1 VAPATRPAGSW
12 IIEGASIYLTAAP
25 DHGNHQGRAL
35 EQEVKEVESRSRT
48 VLSRSLSHSYHGGP
62 VTDLSITVNGMKFDN
77 PFVLGSGPPGT
88 NGKVIA
94 RSFDLGWGGMVAK
107 TISLEAAKVI
117 NTAPRYAKLRG
128 RTSDEVIGFENIELI
143 SDRPYEDWIDDLKQ
157 LKKHYPNKILIASI
171 MEEYR
176 KEAWQQIVRE
186 IQDTGVD
193 GLELNLSCPHG
204 LPERKMGMA
213 MGENPDIV
221 EEVVGWVKQVSR
233 VPVWAKMTPN
243 VGSPTVPAGA
253 ALRGGADGIAMIN
266 TILSVCGIDLK
277 TLRPMPTVEGH
288 SVPGGYSGQAVRP
301 IALRQV
307 MEVAR
312 ANPGVAIS
320 GIGGIETGF
329 DAAQFFL
336 LGASTVQICTG
347 AMLRGYEIIDELK
360 AELSKFMT
368 DHSFGN
374 LRDFIGKSLPFFTS
388 HRDLVDR
395 QKAVR
400 DAKEAKRSGK
410 DAETW
415 KGEIAKE
422 TSTLVTN

>member
-1 VAPATRPAGSW
+1 
-12 IIEGASIYLTAAP
+12 
-25 DHGNHQGRAL
+25 
-35 EQEVKEVESRSRT
+35 
-48 VLSRSLSHSYHGGP
+48 
-62 VTDLSITVNGMKFDN
+62 
-77 PFVLGSGPPGT
+77 
-88 NGKVIA
+88 
-94 RSFDLGWGGMVAK
+94 
-107 TISLEAAKVI
+107 
-117 NTAPRYAKLRG
+117 
-128 RTSDEVIGFENIELI
+128 
-143 SDRPYEDWIDDLKQ
+143 
-157 LKKHYPNKILIASI
+157 

-176 KEAWQQIVRE
+176 QEAWQQIVRE
-186 IQDTGVD
+186 VQDTGVD
-193 GLELNLSCPHG
+193 GFELNLSCPHG

-221 EEVVGWVKQVSR
+221 EEVVGWAKQVAR
-233 VPVWAKMTPN
+233 IPVWAKMTPN
-243 VGSPTVPAGA
+243 VGNPTVPAGA

-266 TILSVCGIDLK
+266 TILSVSGIDLK

-288 SVPGGYSGQAVRP
+288 SVPGGYSGQSVRP

-312 ANPGVAIS
+312 ANPGAAIS
-320 GIGGIETGF
+320 GLGGIETGF

-360 AELSKFMT
+360 AELTKFMT
-368 DHSFGN
+368 DHGFGN

-388 HRDLVDR
+388 HHDLVDR
-395 QKAVR
+395 QKSAR
-400 DAKEAKRSGK
+400 DAKEAARSRSGR

-415 KGEIAKE
+415 NGEIAKE

>member
-1 VAPATRPAGSW
+1 MT
-12 IIEGASIYLTAAP
+12 
-25 DHGNHQGRAL
+25 
-35 EQEVKEVESRSRT
+35 
-48 VLSRSLSHSYHGGP
+48 
-62 VTDLSITVNGMKFDN
+62 TDLSITVNGMAFDN
-77 PFVLGSGPPGT
+77 PFVLASGPPGT

-107 TISLEAAKVI
+107 TFSLDASKVV

-128 RTSDEVIGFENIELI
+128 RSSEEVIGFENIELI
-143 SDRPYEDWIDDLKQ
+143 SDRPYADWIDDLTQ
-157 LKKHYPNKILIASI
+157 LKRHYPHKILIASI
-171 MEEYR
+171 MEEYG

-186 IQDTGVD
+186 VQATGVD
-193 GLELNLSCPHG
+193 GFELNLSCPHG

-221 EEVVGWVKQVSR
+221 EEVCGWVKQVAKL
-233 VPVWAKMTPN
+233 PVWAKMTPN
-243 VGSPTVPAGA
+243 VGNPTVPAGA
-253 ALRGGADGIAMIN
+253 ALRGGADGIALIN

-301 IALRQV
+301 VALRQV

-312 ANPGVAIS
+312 ANPGVVIS

-360 AELSKFMT
+360 AELSQFMA
-368 DHSFGN
+368 DHAFGS
-374 LRDFIGKSLPFFTS
+374 LREFIGKSLPFFST
-388 HRDLVDR
+388 HHDLVDR
-395 QKAVR
+395 QRSAR
-400 DAKEAKRSGK
+400 DAKLRERERTAERASAAEADDPGVKRGK